1 VPVVRCIPVWG
12 DGDVHGA
19 GVLVA
24 GPAADA
30 GAADDGGVVAEGFQ
44 RADLQ
49 AHAADFG
56 MALFEPDVGVAHR
69 LAVAGGVLFLPLPD
83 ELLGGGELPADLG
96 QVAAVGREMVAAVT
110 GVSLVAGPDRRQ
122 QAVPVRQDAVGAAVE
137 LDQVEHVAAVH
148 AGLAAV
154 PADLDHGE
162 ELALGGRWPGSRH
175 TAWSFPVTDGRDNAG
190 RRGSG
195 RRR

>member
-1 VPVVRCIPVWG
+1 MF
-12 DGDVHGA
+12 A
-19 GVLVA
+19 GPAVLVA

-44 RADLQ
+44 CGDLQ

-56 MALFEPDVGVAHR
+56 VALLEPDVGVAHR
-69 LAVAGGVLFLPLPD
+69 LAVAGGVLVLAVPD

-96 QVAAVGREMVAAVT
+96 EVAAVGREMIAAVA
-110 GVSLVAGPDRRQ
+110 GVALVTGPDRGQ
-122 QAVPVRQDAVGAAVE
+122 QAVPVGQDAVGAAVE
-137 LDQVEHVAAVH
+137 LEQVEHVAAVH

-162 ELALGGRWPGSRH
+162 ELALGGGGQ
-175 TAWSFPVTDGRDNAG
+175 GRG
-190 RRGSG
+190 IPHGHLR
-195 RRR
+195 